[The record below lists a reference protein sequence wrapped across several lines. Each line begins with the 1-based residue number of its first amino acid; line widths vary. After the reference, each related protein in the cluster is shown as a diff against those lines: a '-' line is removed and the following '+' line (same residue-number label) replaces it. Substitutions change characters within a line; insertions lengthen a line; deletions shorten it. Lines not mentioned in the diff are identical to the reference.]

1 MLSQTTDTTLDT
13 VLITERH
20 AQTIIL
26 TLNRPRALN
35 AINSELRQQFIEALE
50 QANADDSV
58 AAVIVTG
65 AGDKAFCAGQD
76 LTETADYGIDDV
88 EAWLTANHAM
98 YRAVRLLDKPAVA
111 AFNGVTAG
119 AGLQIGLCC
128 DLRVGYAD
136 MRIGQPEIKA
146 GLASIVGSQLMIDH
160 IGMAHNIELSLTG
173 ELISGQRAYDVGLL
187 NRLVPQADVTE
198 AALELAGKLSQL
210 APTAMR
216 LTKQRFRSLTEPGFE
231 SALKVA
237 IDSQKQ
243 VYTAGEPR
251 RRSKT
256 SCAGASA
263 IEPRRLR
270 LFTRE
275 KCYIR
280 RQVRSDPA
288 ISI

>member
-1 MLSQTTDTTLDT
+1 MDP

-20 AQTIIL
+20 DDTIVL
-26 TLNRPRALN
+26 TLNRPQAFN
-35 AINSELRQQFIEALE
+35 AINTELRRLFIEALE
-50 QANADDSV
+50 QANSDESV
-58 AAVIVTG
+58 GAVIVTG
-65 AGDKAFCAGQD
+65 AGNKAFCAGQD
-76 LTETADYGIDDV
+76 LTETARYEIGDV

-128 DLRVGYAD
+128 DVRIGYPD

-160 IGMAHNIELSLTG
+160 IGMAHNVELSLSG
-173 ELISGQRAYDVGLL
+173 ELISGQRAYEIGLI
-187 NRLVPQADVTE
+187 NRLVPQAGITE
-198 AALELAGKLSQL
+198 AALEMAGKLLQL

-237 IDSQKQ
+237 IESQKQ
-243 VYTAGEPR
+243 VYAAGEPQAAMQKFLKGR
-251 RRSKT
+251 KRS
-256 SCAGASA
+256 
-263 IEPRRLR
+263 
-270 LFTRE
+270 
-275 KCYIR
+275 
-280 RQVRSDPA
+280 
-288 ISI
+288 